1 MNDYPRVARRLN
13 TVRRAW
19 KRTAALSGLAVV
31 VLESTGL
38 FAVAILFDVLYRP
51 RPPVRVG
58 IFALAVAALGYL
70 VARNIVAPLLRR
82 IADTQLAL
90 YVEEHDPRFEG
101 ALVSAA
107 EFRESK
113 FLSTQEADLVDAI
126 IASAAARA
134 ERLDLRRVVDLSRLR
149 KYGVAAAAVLVG
161 YLAAGISFPSAVA
174 HHAVRVLRPWEP
186 TQEDRPVVEVPP
198 EAKPPIAFTLSRGDS
213 SLLRGTPFD
222 LEVTLSRAADAPVF
236 LHFRS
241 LADEQAQTR
250 WRHLPMAEIE
260 KLNGFRIVIP
270 DVNEEM
276 EFFVAAGEDRSAT
289 HRISV
294 YDPLALEGVEVAT
307 RYPEYLKLP
316 DRKDVQVT
324 GDVAAPV
331 GSTVTVRILT
341 NRPLAEGALE
351 WEGGAKQ
358 PLAVDPE
365 QKTSAFASFDVTK
378 DTTYTFR
385 VRDIMD
391 QKGESPGPAAVKA
404 LPDKPP
410 TVELTHPTETVDL
423 NPLGEII
430 ALADATDDFGI
441 EAVDFVYMRASEEN
455 PKELRAP
462 MKLDAGGQLGPGLPV
477 VAKALLNFRL
487 EDIRP
492 AAAPEEVIAY
502 YLECRD
508 RKGQKAVSDIFFI
521 TVVHYETWVTWTT
534 EPMEEGQEET
544 HSLEPIFRA
553 AWHIHTQKDRLPPN
567 DYNRQTEELAATMVD
582 PQTGQ
587 LYTYAKTHDPAKQ
600 ENLRRVAEYVAKGH
614 QALLAHDTGK
624 AVDALRVA
632 LAEIAKID
640 VTEEYAQVVPQ
651 GAVPMSSEP
660 LKQLALIEAAR
671 VQAEA
676 AQMQMSAPDQQSQES
691 QRDLARQAER
701 VAAEARDLEQKQAE
715 IVREATDQARAAQ
728 PQEGQAQPKSA
739 ENREAGGELAQ
750 KQEGVAQE
758 ARQAGQEATQDPAA
772 QTDPTLTEMARKLGR
787 AAADMQAAAQKMR
800 TGRIEQAVPEAERA
814 RQTLREIRD
823 AAERISQTKL
833 ERALDEAEARLER
846 LVDRQGEARAATE
859 ALDRAVPAG
868 KQPDAAQQRDF
879 RVAASDQVRLKT
891 ELGEVAKNIQALRD
905 WAEGGA
911 RPETAKHIEQANREL
926 VRGRADQKMANAVVE
941 LAALRA
947 AKAAGEQKQAE
958 QTLQKALEGVR
969 AANDSLASD
978 IESELRRARNEAQ
991 RIEKAL
997 AKIDPKQAAA
1007 EAQPQ
1012 GGEPQTKGGE
1022 PQPKG
1027 GELQPKGGEPQ
1038 PKAGEPQP
1046 KGGEPGEA
1054 TTAQAAPLS
1063 PREAAERAAQ
1073 AAYEIKRLA
1082 KHLEN
1087 REFAEPQDT
1096 EFLKQSAQNPQQLG
1110 QSLAK
1115 DEEKRGQVLRVVRR
1129 VRNKLEAEYEAK
1141 LEAKK
1146 LFAAQ
1151 REECPPQ
1158 YRELVNKYYEALSEA
1173 RK

>member
-1 MNDYPRVARRLN
+1 MNDYARVAKRLN

-31 VLESTGL
+31 VLESTGI
-38 FAVAILFDVLYRP
+38 FTVALLADVLYRP

-58 IFALAVAALGYL
+58 ILALAVAALAYL
-70 VARNIVAPLLRR
+70 VARNVVAPLLRR
-82 IADTQLAL
+82 IGDPQLAL

-107 EFRESK
+107 EFRDSQ
-113 FLSTQEADLVDAI
+113 FLSAQEAGLVEAI

-134 ERLDLRRVVDLSRLR
+134 ERLDLRRVIDLSRFR
-149 KYGVAAAAVLVG
+149 KYGIAAAAVLLG
-161 YLAAGISFPSAVA
+161 YLAAGISFPSAVG

-186 TQEDRPVVEVPP
+186 TQEDRPVAEAPP
-198 EAKPPIAFTLSRGDS
+198 EARPPIAFTLSRQDT

-222 LEVTLSRAADAPVF
+222 LEVTLSRAAEAPVF

-241 LADEQAQTR
+241 VAEGQSQTR

-260 KLNGFRIVIP
+260 KLNSFRIVIP

-276 EFFVAAGEDRSAT
+276 EFFVAAGEDRSPT
-289 HRISV
+289 HRITV
-294 YDPLALEGVEVAT
+294 YDPLAVEGVEVT
-307 RYPEYLKLP
+307 TQFPDYLRLP
-316 DRKDVQVT
+316 DRKEVQVT
-324 GDVAAPV
+324 GDVAAPI
-331 GSTVTVRILT
+331 GSKVIVRILT

-351 WEGGAKQ
+351 WADGTRQ
-358 PLAVDPE
+358 PLAVDGE
-365 QKTSAFASFDVTK
+365 KMTSASAAFEVTK
-378 DTTYTFR
+378 DAVYVFR
-385 VRDIMD
+385 VRDITN
-391 QKGESPGPAAVKA
+391 QKGESPGPATVKA
-404 LPDKPP
+404 LPDRPP
-410 TVELTHPTETVDL
+410 TVELTRPTETVDL
-423 NPLGEII
+423 IPLGEIT
-430 ALADATDDFGI
+430 ALANASDDFGI
-441 EAVDFVYMRASEEN
+441 EGVDFVYMRASEES
-455 PKELRAP
+455 PKELRVPMHVDGGTGAP
-462 MKLDAGGQLGPGLPV
+462 PV
-477 VAKALLNFRL
+477 TARAMLNFRL

-502 YLECRD
+502 YLESRD
-508 RKGQKAVSDIFFI
+508 RKGQKAVSDVYFI
-521 TVVHYETWVTWTT
+521 TVVHYETWATWTT
-534 EPMEEGQEET
+534 EPLEEGQEEVR
-544 HSLEPIFRA
+544 SLEPVFRA
-553 AWHIHTQKDRLPPN
+553 TWHIHTQREMLAPN

-582 PQTGQ
+582 PQTNQ
-587 LYTYAKTHDPAKQ
+587 LFTYAKSHDPSKQ
-600 ENLRRVAEYVAKGH
+600 EALRRIAQYVAKGH

-624 AVDALRVA
+624 AVGAFRVA

-640 VTEEYAQVVPQ
+640 VAEEFAQVVPQ

-676 AQMQMSAPDQQSQES
+676 AQMQMNTPPRQGQENP
-691 QRDLARQAER
+691 RDLARQAER
-701 VAAEARDLEQKQAE
+701 VAAEARDLEQRQAE
-715 IVREATDQARAAQ
+715 IVREAT
-728 PQEGQAQPKSA
+728 EQAQAAAPPKEGEPQPKGG
-739 ENREAGGELAQ
+739 ENREAGGALAE
-750 KQEGVAQE
+750 KQDGVAQE
-758 ARQAGQEATQDPAA
+758 ARKAGQEATQDPAA

-787 AAADMQAAAQKMR
+787 AAADMQAAAAKMR

-823 AAERISQTKL
+823 AAERVSQTKL

-846 LVDRQGEARAATE
+846 LVDRQRQARAASE
-859 ALDRAVPAG
+859 SLDRAAPKDTQA
-868 KQPDAAQQRDF
+868 DATRQRDF

-891 ELGEVAKNIQALRD
+891 ELGEVTKNIKELRE

-941 LAALRA
+941 LAAQRA
-947 AKAAGEQKQAE
+947 AKAAVEQKQAE
-958 QTLQKALEGVR
+958 ETLQKALEGVR

-978 IESELRRARNEAQ
+978 IESELRRAKNEAQ
-991 RIEKAL
+991 RVEKGL
-997 AKIDPKQAAA
+997 AEMAKQKA
-1007 EAQPQ
+1007 EVPAEQPPS
-1012 GGEPQTKGGE
+1012 GTP
-1022 PQPKG
+1022 
-1027 GELQPKGGEPQ
+1027 
-1038 PKAGEPQP
+1038 
-1046 KGGEPGEA
+1046 
-1054 TTAQAAPLS
+1054 
-1063 PREAAERAAQ
+1063 ERAVQ
-1073 AAYEIKRLA
+1073 AAYEIRRLA
-1082 KHLEN
+1082 KHLEA

-1096 EFLKQSAQNPQQLG
+1096 EFLRQSAQNPQQLG

-1115 DEEKRGQVLRVVRR
+1115 DAEKRGEVLRVVRR

-1173 RK
+1173 KK

>member
-1 MNDYPRVARRLN
+1 MNNYARVAQRLN

-31 VLESTGL
+31 VLESTGI
-38 FAVAILFDVLYRP
+38 FTVALLVDVLYRP

-58 IFALAVAALGYL
+58 IFALAAAALAYL
-70 VARNIVAPLLRR
+70 LARNVVAPLLRR
-82 IADTQLAL
+82 IADPQLAL

-107 EFRESK
+107 EFRDSQ
-113 FLSTQEADLVDAI
+113 FLSTQEAGLLEAI

-134 ERLDLRRVVDLSRLR
+134 ERLDLRRVVDLGRFR
-149 KYGVAAAAVLVG
+149 KYGIAAAAALLG
-161 YLAAGISFPSAVA
+161 YLVAGLSFPSAVG
-174 HHAVRVLRPWEP
+174 HHAVRVLKPWEP
-186 TQEDRPVVEVPP
+186 TPEDRPVIETPP
-198 EAKPPIAFTLSRGDS
+198 EARPPIAFTLSRQDT

-241 LADEQAQTR
+241 LAEEQAQTR
-250 WRHLPMAEIE
+250 WRHLPMAEVE
-260 KLNGFRIVIP
+260 RLNGFRIVIP

-294 YDPLALEGVEVAT
+294 YDPLAIEGVEVVT
-307 RYPEYLKLP
+307 QFPDYLKLP
-316 DRKDVQVT
+316 DRKEIQVA

-331 GSTVTVRILT
+331 GSKVTVRILT
-341 NRPLAEGALE
+341 NRPLAEGVLE
-351 WEGGAKQ
+351 WEGGPRQ
-358 PLAVDPE
+358 PLAVDGE
-365 QKTSAFASFDVTK
+365 KKTSAFASFEVTK
-378 DTTYTFR
+378 DAAYVFR
-385 VRDIMD
+385 VRDVTD
-391 QKGESPGPAAVKA
+391 QKGESPGPAVVKA

-410 TVELTHPTETVDL
+410 TVELAHPAETVDL
-423 NPLGEII
+423 IPIGEIR
-430 ALADATDDFGI
+430 ALANVTDDFGI
-441 EAVDFVYMRASEEN
+441 EGVDFVYMRASEER
-455 PKELRAP
+455 PKEVRVPMQVDGGTGVPPVAARAT
-462 MKLDAGGQLGPGLPV
+462 
-477 VAKALLNFRL
+477 LNFRL

-492 AAAPEEVIAY
+492 AAQPEEVIAY
-502 YLECRD
+502 YLESRD
-508 RKGQKAVSDIFFI
+508 RKGQKAVSDIHFI
-521 TVVHYETWVTWTT
+521 TVIHYETWATWTT

-544 HSLEPIFRA
+544 RSLEPIFRA
-553 AWHIHTQKDRLPPN
+553 AWHIHTQKEALAPN

-582 PQTGQ
+582 PQTNQ
-587 LYTYAKTHDPAKQ
+587 LFTYARSHDPAKQ

-624 AVDALRVA
+624 AVDAFRVA

-640 VTEEYAQVVPQ
+640 VTEEFAQVVPQ
-651 GAVPMSSEP
+651 GAVPMSNEP

-676 AQMQMSAPDQQSQES
+676 AQMQMNAPPQQNQEN
-691 QRDLARQAER
+691 QRELARQAER
-701 VAAEARDLEQKQAE
+701 VAAEARDLEQRQAE
-715 IVREATDQARAAQ
+715 IVREAT
-728 PQEGQAQPKSA
+728 EQAQAATPPEESEPRPKGG
-739 ENREAGGELAQ
+739 ENREAGGALAE
-750 KQEGVAQE
+750 KQENVAQE
-758 ARQAGQEATQDPAA
+758 ARKAGQEATQDPAA
-772 QTDPTLTEMARKLGR
+772 QTDPTLTEIARKLGR
-787 AAADMQAAAQKMR
+787 AATDMQAAAAKMR

-823 AAERISQTKL
+823 AAERVSQTKL

-846 LVDRQGEARAATE
+846 LVDRQQQARAASE
-859 ALDRAVPAG
+859 ALDRAASKG

-879 RVAASDQVRLKT
+879 RVAASDQVRLRT
-891 ELGEVAKNIQALRD
+891 ELGEVTRNIKDLRE

-941 LAALRA
+941 LAAQRA
-947 AKAAGEQKQAE
+947 ARAAGEQKQAE
-958 QTLQKALEGVR
+958 ETLQKALEGIR

-991 RIEKAL
+991 RIEKAIVG
-997 AKIDPKQAAA
+997 IDPKQAAEA
-1007 EAQPQ
+1007 E
-1012 GGEPQTKGGE
+1012 
-1022 PQPKG
+1022 PKG
-1027 GELQPKGGEPQ
+1027 KGDEPK
-1038 PKAGEPQP
+1038 
-1046 KGGEPGEA
+1046 EA
-1054 TTAQAAPLS
+1054 AS
-1063 PREAAERAAQ
+1063 PRETAEQAAR
-1073 AAYEIKRLA
+1073 AAYEIKRFA
-1082 KHLEN
+1082 KHLES

-1096 EFLKQSAQNPQQLG
+1096 EFLRQSAQNPQQLG
-1110 QSLAK
+1110 QNLAK
-1115 DEEKRGQVLRVVRR
+1115 DDEKRGEVLRVVRR
-1129 VRNKLEAEYEAK
+1129 VRNKLETEYEAK